1 MEETKDGK
9 VNKSPGYR
17 FEVRVQDPVPMRIEG
32 SKAFQLDWVGMYNKF
47 DNRTCF
53 SNWAGALK
61 NYETWEQEDFKS

>member
-17 FEVRVQDPVPMRIEG
+17 FGIQVQNLLPTRIEG
-32 SKAFQLDWVGMYNKF
+32 SKAFQLDWVGITKF

-53 SNWAGALK
+53 SNWAEALE
-61 NYETWEQEDFKS
+61 NYETWEQGDFGG